1 MRELPI
7 LFSAPMVRAILEC
20 RKTQT
25 RRVMK
30 RIPWRPGANPEFS
43 QARPFDNS
51 GEFRIAGSEE
61 MTTGFRCPYGEPGDR
76 LWVRETWFREPHPS
90 ELGLTY
96 ADMPHTWAFA
106 CAKAGKHLYRAD
118 AGSEVAIDGRRWRP
132 SIHMPRTASRITLE
146 VTDVRVERLQDISE
160 PDAAAE
166 GVEALDS
173 REDEDRDTSDFDRKL
188 CGNCGG
194 LRLYAS
200 LGANLGVSFDT
211 DCRECDSHAKRFRW
225 LWEGINGAESW
236 DANPWVWVVVFKP
249 LEACRG

>member
-7 LFSAPMVRAILEC
+7 LFNGPMVRAVLEG

-25 RRVMK
+25 RRPVK
-30 RIPWRPGANPEFS
+30 GWALKWLAQDHFTPEYVALPSNGAS
-43 QARPFDNS
+43 
-51 GEFRIAGSEE
+51 
-61 MTTGFRCPYGEPGDR
+61 PYGYAGDQ

-90 ELGLTY
+90 EFGLTY
-96 ADMPHTWAFA
+96 NDMPHTWAFA

-160 PDAAAE
+160 ADAAAE

-173 REDEDRDTSDFDRKL
+173 TEDEDRDASDFDRQL

-225 LWEGINGAESW
+225 LWEGINGSESW
-236 DANPWVWVVVFKP
+236 VANPWVWVVEFKR
-249 LEACRG
+249 LEVDRG